1 MAKGKGSGG
10 GKNYRSAVS
19 GRFVTKGAANK
30 SPKTT
35 LGEVRG
41 GGSTYGVFRSAISGK
56 FVNKAASTDNDQ
68 GQLNYL
74 VIPTTLDPPHPP
86 LKGHLLPQGEKE
98 RG

>member
-1 MAKGKGSGG
+1 MAKGKGYSG

-41 GGSTYGVFRSAISGK
+41 GGSTHGAHRSAITGK
-56 FVNKAASTDNDQ
+56 FVNKAAAARHP
-68 GQLNYL
+68 G
-74 VIPTTLDPPHPP
+74 TTIRDS
-86 LKGHLLPQGEKE
+86 
-98 RG
+98 